1 MKAAIV
7 RAADRKEFRIPE
19 GCHILELWNAE
30 EGGSLS
36 VARARVEPGVTTA
49 FHTVSVCERY
59 LIVEGRGLV
68 DVEGLPPA
76 EVGPGDLVAI
86 PPGSRQRIRNL
97 GAGDL
102 LFYCLCT
109 PRFTPDCYRATE

>member
-1 MKAAIV
+1 MKPTIV
-7 RAADRKEFRIPE
+7 RAADCREFRIPE

-49 FHTVSVCERY
+49 FHTVTVCERY
-59 LIVEGRGLV
+59 LMAEGRGLV
-68 DVEGLPPA
+68 EVEGLPPT

-86 PPGSRQRIRNL
+86 PPGVKQRIRNL
-97 GAGDL
+97 GSADL
-102 LFYCLCT
+102 VFYCLCT
-109 PRFTPDCYRATE
+109 PRFTPDCYQAVE